1 MHPPPSPLIPVR
13 VLQAILVLGGL
24 WFLLPIVLPCLLPF
38 LLALLC
44 AALLEGPVAFLT
56 RRGRLPR
63 FLAAALCTL
72 VFFLLLAGGL
82 GLLVWRLGTECAVLL
97 QKTPQ
102 LLSAFTGWL
111 GGVRRW
117 AERFL
122 IAAPIPL
129 QETLRGGMEAL
140 EDQGMRLLGD
150 ASGLLGTWL
159 AHGASAL
166 PQWGLFLFTTALA
179 TCLIS
184 ADRSRL
190 HAFFWRQVPA
200 RFRTRL
206 RHMVGAV
213 RDAMTGWLRA
223 QGCLMLVTLCLL
235 TVGFLLLGVDLAILA
250 AGFTALLDALPVFG
264 VGIVLLPWALLSLLR
279 GQTSLALGLLLLYS
293 VLFLTRSILEPKL
306 VGKGSGL
313 PPLAALL
320 AMYTGFILW
329 GAAGMIFLPMAA
341 VMLKELHDRGL
352 VHLWK

>member
-1 MHPPPSPLIPVR
+1 MPPPPSPLIPVR

-150 ASGLLGTWL
+150 TSGLLGTWL
-159 AHGASAL
+159 AYGASAL

-250 AGFTALLDALPVFG
+250 AGFTALLDACCPG
-264 VGIVLLPWALLSLLR
+264 RCSPCCGGRPPWRWDCSSSTACSFSPAASWSPSWWERARVSPLWPRCSPCIPALSCGGR
-279 GQTSLALGLLLLYS
+279 RA
-293 VLFLTRSILEPKL
+293 
-306 VGKGSGL
+306 
-313 PPLAALL
+313 
-320 AMYTGFILW
+320 
-329 GAAGMIFLPMAA
+329 
-341 VMLKELHDRGL
+341 
-352 VHLWK
+352 